1 MATFTLTK
9 NGVAYTSATLGITM
23 LKSSSRPLISPT
35 RARSGTVP
43 GRHGK
48 VDYGADLDGLTF
60 SLSCVFAGA
69 TSQAN
74 LRDLGQTLAG
84 ILLSAETGRPAQLKL
99 SFSDMAGL
107 SWAVVYSG
115 DLDLKMLGPMV
126 GEFTLEL
133 SAYDPFAREAED
145 ETEGTITTSPGSL
158 TVTNSGNVPAP
169 ARYILKNLGV
179 ATIHGFTLTRVKE
192 V

>member
-9 NGVAYTSATLGITM
+9 NGVAYTSAALGITL
-23 LKSSSRPLISPT
+23 LKSSQRPLVSAT
-35 RARSGTVP
+35 RERSGTVP
-43 GRHGK
+43 GRHGRL
-48 VDYGADLDGLTF
+48 DYGADLESMTF

-69 TSQAN
+69 TSQAA

-84 ILLSAETGRPAQLKL
+84 ILLDGETGRPAQIELG
-99 SFSDMAGL
+99 FSDMPGL
-107 SWAVVYSG
+107 TWAVVYSG
-115 DLDLKMLGPMV
+115 DLDLDMIGPRV
-126 GEFTLEL
+126 GQFTLEL

-145 ETEGTITTSPGSL
+145 ETEATITTSPGSL

-169 ARYILKNLGV
+169 ARYILKNTGA

>member
-9 NGVAYTSATLGITM
+9 NGVAYTSATLGITL
-23 LKSSSRPLISPT
+23 LKSNSRPFIAGT
-35 RARSGTVP
+35 RERSGTVP

-48 VDYGADLDGLTF
+48 LNYGADLDGLVF

-69 TSQAN
+69 TSQAD

-84 ILLSAETGRPAQLKL
+84 ILLDGETGRPAQLEL
-99 SFSDMAGL
+99 GFSDMPGL
-107 SWAVVYSG
+107 TWAVVYSG
-115 DLDLKMLGPMV
+115 DLDVSMIGPKV
-126 GEFTLEL
+126 GQFTLEL
-133 SAYDPFAREAED
+133 SAYDPFAREVED
-145 ETEGTITTSPGSL
+145 ETEATITTSPGSL

-169 ARYILKNLGV
+169 ARYILKNTGA